1 MKQKSLVVLFGLM
14 VVIYVGPNLASAQ
27 QAVARSSSVPLFA
40 PFVDIDPG
48 AIRRVEQLARQEAER
63 GGKLLGYY
71 FPPDERNKA
80 FMEDFPGLV
89 EEAQGPFGPAMT
101 TRMIQEASAGQRTAD
116 WNLGSLRATASMA
129 QRGLV
134 AEIDWAA
141 YGVPQSLIE
150 PRLNACVC
158 GVSNY
163 VIMFNTRA
171 VSADEIPTDLH
182 ELRDSKWRGKLVA
195 DPGLLPGVMAA
206 WSLLKGHDMART
218 KQLTGELL
226 KSGNLLI
233 TSSAIPLVL
242 SGERPVMLGHAA
254 ATATLLGWLKGAPV
268 DLKYFRGSG
277 TFPLVFQVM
286 KNSRVP
292 NMALLRILWEVSDPG
307 RQTMKKLKVAWHT
320 GIGPLANPDDRLVK
334 LRKQAFDQG
343 LLWRETL
350 ENWEERIQR
359 IGEFGEFLQAR

>member
-14 VVIYVGPNLASAQ
+14 VVISVGPKLASAQ

-40 PFVDIDPG
+40 PFVDIDPS

-63 GGKLLGYY
+63 GGKLLSYS
-71 FPPDERNKA
+71 FSPDERHKA

-89 EEAQGPFGPAMT
+89 EESQGPLGPALT

-116 WNLGSLRATASMA
+116 FNLSSLRGTVPMA

-141 YGVPQSLIE
+141 HGVPQSVIE
-150 PRLNACVC
+150 PRLNACAC
-158 GVSNY
+158 ATSDW
-163 VIMFNTRA
+163 VIMFNTQA
-171 VSADEIPTDLH
+171 VSAEQIPTDLY
-182 ELRDSKWRGKLVA
+182 ELRDAKWKGKIVA
-195 DPGLLPGVMAA
+195 DPGLFPNVMAT
-206 WSLLKGHDMART
+206 WSMLKGYDMARA
-218 KQLTGELL
+218 KQLAGELL

-233 TSSAIPLVL
+233 TSSALSLVL
-242 SGERPVMLGHAA
+242 SGERPVMLGHAP

-268 DLKYFRGSG
+268 DFKYFRGSG
-277 TFPLVFQVM
+277 VFPLVFQVM
-286 KNSRVP
+286 KNTRVP
-292 NMALLRILWEVSDPG
+292 NMALLRILWEVSDRG
-307 RQTMKKLKVAWHT
+307 RETMKRLKVAWHT

-343 LLWRETL
+343 LLLRETL
-350 ENWEERIQR
+350 ENWEERNQR
-359 IGEFGEFLQAR
+359 ISEFGEFLQSR